1 MDEERGGRR
10 GGGGGGYDR
19 GPRTMYDAV
28 CSDCGQATQVPFKP
42 FSFELHPVMRLA
54 RSSFFLIYSGA
65 KAFGDPRDSIRTSE
79 QLPAAHPRNRS
90 RHVLSERFIS
100 NAALGRTWTA
110 SRCRRASRRRATSP
124 FSCAGSGP

>member
-42 FSFELHPVMRLA
+42 DPATAEIVSQSAGRDGSEIDNGTAFEPFSFELHPVMRLA
-54 RSSFFLIYSGA
+54 RSSFFYPRTPANAPAGGA
-65 KAFGDPRDSIRTSE
+65 R
-79 QLPAAHPRNRS
+79 
-90 RHVLSERFIS
+90 
-100 NAALGRTWTA
+100 LGRG
-110 SRCRRASRRRATSP
+110 SSLIASRRLRR
-124 FSCAGSGP
+124 